1 MSSPSFLRPRRRNAA
16 DQRSIFYVPPAPC
29 PPSPPPQELIN
40 AGLYDALAIACFP
53 GLHHEVRSPGGTFA
67 TAPASEAT
75 DLAPPVSQV
84 SLVLLAKALG
94 ATPVSARSSIRDSL
108 SNIGR
113 FTTAPRGSTTS
124 DPVVTEE
131 DSQLE
136 QVLEVEPVV

>member
-1 MSSPSFLRPRRRNAA
+1 MPISGPSFMPL
-16 DQRSIFYVPPAPC
+16 PPAPC

-40 AGLYDALAIACFP
+40 GGLYDALAIACFP

-108 SNIGR
+108 GKIGR
-113 FTTAPRGSTTS
+113 LTTEPRGSTTS
-124 DPVVTEE
+124 DPVATEA
-131 DSQLE
+131 SQQE
-136 QVLEVEPVV
+136 ERPQPEVDQVV

>member
-1 MSSPSFLRPRRRNAA
+1 MRCA
-16 DQRSIFYVPPAPC
+16 PPAAPL
-29 PPSPPPQELIN
+29 PQRPPP
-40 AGLYDALAIACFP
+40 
-53 GLHHEVRSPGGTFA
+53 
-67 TAPASEAT
+67 EAT

-113 FTTAPRGSTTS
+113 FTTVPRGSS

-136 QVLEVEPVV
+136 QLPEVEQV

>member
-1 MSSPSFLRPRRRNAA
+1 MRCA
-16 DQRSIFYVPPAPC
+16 PPAAPL
-29 PPSPPPQELIN
+29 PQRPPP
-40 AGLYDALAIACFP
+40 
-53 GLHHEVRSPGGTFA
+53 
-67 TAPASEAT
+67 EAT

-136 QVLEVEPVV
+136 QVPEVEPVV

>member
-40 AGLYDALAIACFP
+40 AGLYNALAIACFP

-136 QVLEVEPVV
+136 QLPEVEQV

>member
-1 MSSPSFLRPRRRNAA
+1 MPHPR
-16 DQRSIFYVPPAPC
+16 APC

-124 DPVVTEE
+124 DPIVTEE

>member
-1 MSSPSFLRPRRRNAA
+1 MRCA
-16 DQRSIFYVPPAPC
+16 PPAAPL
-29 PPSPPPQELIN
+29 PQRPPP
-40 AGLYDALAIACFP
+40 
-53 GLHHEVRSPGGTFA
+53 
-67 TAPASEAT
+67 EAT

-94 ATPVSARSSIRDSL
+94 ATPVRSSIRDSL

-113 FTTAPRGSTTS
+113 FTTVPRGSTTS

-136 QVLEVEPVV
+136 QVPEVEQV

>member
-1 MSSPSFLRPRRRNAA
+1 MRCA
-16 DQRSIFYVPPAPC
+16 PPAAPL
-29 PPSPPPQELIN
+29 PQRPPP
-40 AGLYDALAIACFP
+40 
-53 GLHHEVRSPGGTFA
+53 
-67 TAPASEAT
+67 EAT

-108 SNIGR
+108 QEVSNIGR
-113 FTTAPRGSTTS
+113 FTTVPRGSTTS

-136 QVLEVEPVV
+136 QPEVEQV

>member
-1 MSSPSFLRPRRRNAA
+1 MRCA
-16 DQRSIFYVPPAPC
+16 PPAAPL
-29 PPSPPPQELIN
+29 PQRPPP
-40 AGLYDALAIACFP
+40 
-53 GLHHEVRSPGGTFA
+53 
-67 TAPASEAT
+67 EAT

-94 ATPVSARSSIRDSL
+94 ATPVRSSIRDSL

-136 QVLEVEPVV
+136 QVPEVEQV

>member
-1 MSSPSFLRPRRRNAA
+1 M
-16 DQRSIFYVPPAPC
+16 
-29 PPSPPPQELIN
+29 
-40 AGLYDALAIACFP
+40 
-53 GLHHEVRSPGGTFA
+53 RSPGGTFA

-113 FTTAPRGSTTS
+113 FTTVPRGSTTS

-136 QVLEVEPVV
+136 QLPEVEQV

>member
-1 MSSPSFLRPRRRNAA
+1 
-16 DQRSIFYVPPAPC
+16 
-29 PPSPPPQELIN
+29 
-40 AGLYDALAIACFP
+40 
-53 GLHHEVRSPGGTFA
+53 
-67 TAPASEAT
+67 
-75 DLAPPVSQV
+75 V

-94 ATPVSARSSIRDSL
+94 ATPVRSSIRDSL

-136 QVLEVEPVV
+136 QVPEVEQV

>member
-1 MSSPSFLRPRRRNAA
+1 MP
-16 DQRSIFYVPPAPC
+16 QR
-29 PPSPPPQELIN
+29 PPP
-40 AGLYDALAIACFP
+40 
-53 GLHHEVRSPGGTFA
+53 
-67 TAPASEAT
+67 EAT

-136 QVLEVEPVV
+136 QVPEVEQV

>member
-1 MSSPSFLRPRRRNAA
+1 MHWHHQGTRTVAAGFAVPYLRP
-16 DQRSIFYVPPAPC
+16 
-29 PPSPPPQELIN
+29 E
-40 AGLYDALAIACFP
+40 
-53 GLHHEVRSPGGTFA
+53 
-67 TAPASEAT
+67 
-75 DLAPPVSQV
+75 
-84 SLVLLAKALG
+84 LAKALG

-136 QVLEVEPVV
+136 QVPEVEPV